1 MGHRIDMLEQRV
13 ASALSDMLEG
23 VEALTDYVD
32 TRLPSLALD
41 EPTGSEQA
49 ELHPVPPPTTAAPAS
64 TLRPPAEAPPPSAQA
79 ASAPHPAGPVPGSG
93 SVGGALAAPPAGYWM
108 PFSPPPPYP
117 PHLSAWSVGGVPPP
131 AQQHSP
137 WQWVPTVNPPVAPAP
152 APHPQPATA
161 YQLPPPPVPP
171 AALAP
176 HPYYY
181 FAVQQPPP
189 PPPPPPPPAS
199 SFRWSVASVPPW
211 DPAALKASR
220 GVPGP
225 GIYNP
230 APIGH
235 MSFNANYTA
244 NAEMPGYG
252 KFEREVRANK
262 LTSARPSH
270 VPRVAARAAMAAV
283 PLAPAP
289 PSLVKFGGAEGASLR
304 GP

>member
-1 MGHRIDMLEQRV
+1 MSGIHNTPAHKSMGQRIEMLEQQV

-32 TRLPSLALD
+32 TRLPSLTLD
-41 EPTGSEQA
+41 EPTGSEPP
-49 ELHPVPPPTTAAPAS
+49 PVPPPTTAAPAP
-64 TLRPPAEAPPPSAQA
+64 TMQPPAVAPPPSAQA
-79 ASAPHPAGPVPGSG
+79 ASAPHQAAGPVPGSG
-93 SVGGALAAPPAGYWM
+93 YWM
-108 PFSPPPPYP
+108 PFAPPAPPLP
-117 PHLSAWSVGGVPPP
+117 PHLSTWSVGGVPPP
-131 AQQHSP
+131 AQHQSP
-137 WQWVPTVNPPVAPAP
+137 WQWVPTVNPPVVPAPP
-152 APHPQPATA
+152 APHPQPATS
-161 YQLPPPPVPP
+161 YQLPPPPAPP
-171 AALAP
+171 ASLAP

-189 PPPPPPPPAS
+189 PPPPPPLPES

-225 GIYNP
+225 GVYTP
-230 APIGH
+230 ARIEN

-262 LTSARPSH
+262 VTVSVRQARAPPVG
-270 VPRVAARAAMAAV
+270 VPARAAMAA
-283 PLAPAP
+283 AP
-289 PSLVKFGGAEGASLR
+289 PTSRVKFGGAK
-304 GP
+304 